1 MKKIWIP
8 IVALMI
14 ASCNE
19 TKNTSSQSTGNIKT
33 EFAADSL
40 KTAEGRVLEIQQG
53 KDGYTA
59 KIQSTNDAI
68 YFITISHA
76 NLNDPKQ
83 YKTVKVGDQIMVS
96 GESWMAEQEEHITV
110 KEIL

>member
-8 IVALMI
+8 IIALMI

-19 TKNTSSQSTGNIKT
+19 TKTTSSQSTGNIKT
-33 EFAADSL
+33 EFVADSL
-40 KTAEGRVLEIQQG
+40 TTAEGKVLEIQQG

-59 KIQSTNDAI
+59 KIQSTNEDI

-76 NLNDPKQ
+76 NLTDPKQ

-96 GESWMAEQEEHITV
+96 GESLKSEDEEHITV
-110 KEIL
+110 REIL